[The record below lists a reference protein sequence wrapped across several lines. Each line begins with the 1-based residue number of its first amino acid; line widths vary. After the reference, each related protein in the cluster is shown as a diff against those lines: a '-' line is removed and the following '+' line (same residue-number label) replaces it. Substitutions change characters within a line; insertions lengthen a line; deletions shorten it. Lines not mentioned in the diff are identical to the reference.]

1 MNVGNIGSGGNQF
14 LSLDADGIP
23 QGSFT
28 SVSGELAVLMLNSQE
43 QQKQLQHEQLDSAR
57 RDFTEALNDEVQAL
71 KDGADAAFR
80 GALFQGAM
88 TIASS
93 GLGVSAALSK
103 CDHPWQAPVA
113 KGLGD
118 LAQPLGT
125 VVGTSYGAANAKSAQ
140 GVEEAAKWRLD
151 DAHDAIKKADELQN
165 KALDWASS
173 MSDRD
178 AATTTAIL
186 SNKV

>member
-14 LSLDADGIP
+14 LSLESDSIAE
-23 QGSFT
+23 GSFT

-43 QQKQLQHEQLDSAR
+43 QQKQLQHQQLDSAR
-57 RDFTEALNDEVQAL
+57 RDYTKALSDEVQSL
-71 KDGADAAFR
+71 KDTADAAFT
-80 GALFQGAM
+80 GALVQSSL

-93 GLGVSAALSK
+93 GFGVSAALSK
-103 CDHPWQAPVA
+103 SEHVWQAPVA

-118 LAQPLGT
+118 LADPLGKM
-125 VVGTSYGAANAKSAQ
+125 VGTSYGAANAKSAQ
-140 GVEEAAKWRLD
+140 GAEEAAKWQLD
-151 DAHDAIKKADELQN
+151 DAHDAIKQADELQN